1 MNGQGTKSTTT
12 VLLVDDHA
20 VVREGYRRL
29 LERQG
34 EIVVVGEAANAEE
47 AYTLF
52 CRLNPGIVVMD
63 ITLPGASGIDVM
75 RRMLNRDPT
84 TRVVIF
90 SMHEDVIFAKRALEG
105 GAFGYV
111 TKASAP
117 AELVGAIRKVAA
129 GERYVSS
136 SVAQTLV
143 LRDMAA
149 GRNPTDGLTA
159 REFEILH
166 LLAQGHS
173 VRDIAQ
179 SLGLTPKTIAN
190 HQSNIKQK
198 LGADTTIQLLKAAE
212 ELGFE
217 R

>member
-1 MNGQGTKSTTT
+1 
-12 VLLVDDHA
+12 
-20 VVREGYRRL
+20 
-29 LERQG
+29 
-34 EIVVVGEAANAEE
+34 
-47 AYTLF
+47 
-52 CRLNPGIVVMD
+52 
-63 ITLPGASGIDVM
+63 
-75 RRMLNRDPT
+75 
-84 TRVVIF
+84 
-90 SMHEDVIFAKRALEG
+90 
-105 GAFGYV
+105 
-111 TKASAP
+111 
-117 AELVGAIRKVAA
+117 
-129 GERYVSS
+129 
-136 SVAQTLV
+136 
-143 LRDMAA
+143 MAA